1 MQLSSEQQHA
11 YDLYEQ
17 GKNIFLTGPGGTGK
31 SKWIQMVAAS
41 RKGIQVCAM
50 TGCAAILLECNAKTV
65 HSWAGIGLGD
75 ANKAIK
81 NKFARDRW
89 RSTEVLIIDEISMM
103 SDELFDL
110 LNLVGKTIRK
120 SSKPFG
126 GIQLIFCGDF
136 YQLPPVNAKFC
147 FESVDW
153 DKTFHATVQLSIL
166 FRQKNEVYQ
175 SILQEIRKGSL
186 SKKNHLLLKERI
198 LEGDGSIRLVPTRAK
213 ADEINEREYAQ
224 LESDES
230 TFTMQCSS
238 TNQYDIDYL
247 KKNVRCDDVINLK
260 VGTKVMCIVNIDEHL
275 CNGSQGVVVRINEY
289 PVVKFSHGEVT
300 VRPHCWTSD
309 HSSILQIPLIYAW
322 AITIHKSQG
331 ATLQSAEID
340 LGNDVFE
347 CGQTYVALSR
357 LVDIN
362 GLFLKGFNIHKIKLH
377 PKVVK
382 FYANIEFQR
391 DLNPEK
397 I

>member
-1 MQLSSEQQHA
+1 MQFSPEQQYA
-11 YDLYEQ
+11 YDLYLQ

-31 SKWIQMVAAS
+31 SKWIQTIAS
-41 RKGIQVCAM
+41 RRGIQVCAM

-81 NKFARDRW
+81 NKFSRDRW
-89 RSTEVLIIDEISMM
+89 LSTEVLIIDEISMM
-103 SDELFDL
+103 SDTLFDL

-120 SSKPFG
+120 STKPFG

-147 FESVDW
+147 FESPDW
-153 DKTFHATVQLSIL
+153 NKTFPVTVQLSIL

-175 SILQEIRKGSL
+175 SILHEIRKGSL
-186 SKKNHLLLKERI
+186 SKKNHALLKERI

-213 ADEINEREYAQ
+213 ADEINEREYSQ
-224 LESDES
+224 LDGEEK
-230 TFTMQCSS
+230 TFTMKYSS

-247 KKNVRCDDVINLK
+247 KKSVRCDDTINLK
-260 VGTKVMCIVNIDEHL
+260 VGTKVMCIVNIDEYL
-275 CNGSQGVVVRINEY
+275 CNGSQGVVVRMDEF
-289 PVVKFSHGEVT
+289 PVIKFSHGEVT
-300 VRPHCWTSD
+300 VRPHCWTTD
-309 HSSILQIPLIYAW
+309 HSSIFQLPLIYAW

-331 ATLQSAEID
+331 STLQSAEID

-362 GLFLKGFNIHKIKLH
+362 GLFLTSFNIHKIKLH
-377 PKVVK
+377 PKVVE
-382 FYANIEFQR
+382 FYAN
-391 DLNPEK
+391 LEK
-397 I
+397 NIL